1 MFNSLHETPK
11 TSKGTFRAR
20 KKKMHKFGKENVI
33 IIEVG
38 KKKDIFNSFHLLR
51 NMIPRL

>member
-11 TSKGTFRAR
+11 TSKKDIQSK

-33 IIEVG
+33 IIKVG
-38 KKKDIFNSFHLLR
+38 KKQDIFNSFHLLR
-51 NMIPRL
+51 NMIPRF